1 MHLAAVPAADLAA
14 GPCPCAWSK
23 EEELAGSDALC
34 LCEQGLHDELAA
46 CVCAARAE
54 ADWVAVPGLEIGS
67 GQASD
72 LVIGSEARGPEARA
86 VADRVAA
93 PGLEIGSEAGD
104 LVIGFEACVCA
115 ARAEAD
121 RVAVPGLEIGSG
133 QAMNGPGQGA
143 SLAGHVCSLAAARH
157 ATVAAARHATVAAAR
172 HAPVAVLAAA
182 HPGSPTTYLPP
193 LRQSSNH
200 SAAAAAAAAAAVVLG
215 KVAVPWPCGQG
226 LHWAHLALRAVRELL
241 CEMLQRALMT

>member
-1 MHLAAVPAADLAA
+1 LHLAAVPAADLAA

-34 LCEQGLHDELAA
+34 LCEQGLHDELA
-46 CVCAARAE
+46 
-54 ADWVAVPGLEIGS
+54 
-67 GQASD
+67 
-72 LVIGSEARGPEARA
+72 
-86 VADRVAA
+86 
-93 PGLEIGSEAGD
+93 
-104 LVIGFEACVCA
+104 ACVCA